1 MLCPNHNICGQ
12 KHMGA
17 AADCEQGG
25 RLKPW
30 TPAAGRAVI
39 FSLGF
44 LSLLSASPAGR
55 CRLSRFWFGSHKS
68 DFCCPFYFFQ
78 SLQGYVGTE
87 TTRLRAQVLTSKLT
101 WLSKEKLAQ
110 RHTEEMGG
118 EFVLAGRGSSQIPFS
133 GSQFWCVAGERGQS
147 AALGDFTNFSGFIS
161 AVRF

>member
-1 MLCPNHNICGQ
+1 MLCPNHNICRQ

-17 AADCEQGG
+17 AADWEQGG
-25 RLKPW
+25 RPKPW

-44 LSLLSASPAGR
+44 SSLLSASPASR
-55 CRLSRFWFGSHKS
+55 CRLSRFRCGLHKS

-78 SLQGYVGTE
+78 SLQGYFVTE
-87 TTRLRAQVLTSKLT
+87 TTWVGAQVFTSKLT
-101 WLSKEKLAQ
+101 WLSKEKLAR
-110 RHTEEMGG
+110 RHTEEIGG

-133 GSQFWCVAGERGQS
+133 RSLMHFWRSRPICSSRW
-147 AALGDFTNFSGFIS
+147 LHKLFGFIS